1 VRLVRFKAAGQTGV
15 GAVPVEDGDV
25 YPTPWA
31 SFDELFAEPDPLAA
45 VAALRLDSQ
54 APVHPERLLSPVV
67 YRSQVILTGGN
78 YADHAAE
85 ARSVIRVSEPVF
97 LPFLWGAVIGPDDA
111 IVVPTPDT
119 QADYEVQFAVVIGR
133 TARGL
138 TEENAMD
145 HVFGYTIVNDV
156 SAREVTAREQFQ
168 VTLSKSV
175 DTFTPVGPH
184 IVTRDEI
191 TDPHA
196 LGIASYLNGEVRQT
210 SSTAAMT
217 MRIEGLLTM
226 LTRTVTLY
234 PGDILATGTPGGV
247 GYFRTPPEFMVP
259 GDAITVEVE
268 GVGRMMNQVTKGW

>member
-1 VRLVRFKAAGQTGV
+1 MRLVRFAAAGQVGV
-15 GAVPVEDGDV
+15 GAIPVADGAV

-31 SFDELFAEPDPLAA
+31 SFDELFAEQDPLAA
-45 VAALRLDSQ
+45 VAALRLDTQ
-54 APVHPERLLSPVV
+54 APIHPERLLSPVV
-67 YRSQVILTGGN
+67 YRAQVILTGGN

-85 ARSVIRVSEPVF
+85 ATSIIRVSEPVF

-119 QADYEVQFAVVIGR
+119 QTDYEVQLAVVIGR

-138 TEENAMD
+138 SEENAMD

-156 SAREVTAREQFQ
+156 SAREVTAREKFQ

-191 TDPHA
+191 ADPHA
-196 LGIASYLNGEVRQT
+196 LGIASYLNGEVRQS
-210 SSTAAMT
+210 SSTADMT
-217 MRIEGLLTM
+217 VRIEGLLTM

-234 PGDILATGTPGGV
+234 PGDILATGTPAGV

-259 GDAITVEVE
+259 GDTITVEVE
-268 GVGRMMNQVTKGW
+268 GVGRMTNRVTQGW